1 MSAHVNSVSNST
13 QAAPAAAA
21 IQPPPAKAKST
32 EKPATGQ
39 ALAQD
44 SVKISAAGHAASQ
57 VKTPQK

>member
-13 QAAPAAAA
+13 HAAAA
-21 IQPPPAKAKST
+21 TQPPPAKAKNT

>member
-13 QAAPAAAA
+13 HAAPAAAA
-21 IQPPPAKAKST
+21 TQPPPAKAKNT

-39 ALAQD
+39 ALSQD
-44 SVKISAAGHAASQ
+44 SVKISVAGHAASQ